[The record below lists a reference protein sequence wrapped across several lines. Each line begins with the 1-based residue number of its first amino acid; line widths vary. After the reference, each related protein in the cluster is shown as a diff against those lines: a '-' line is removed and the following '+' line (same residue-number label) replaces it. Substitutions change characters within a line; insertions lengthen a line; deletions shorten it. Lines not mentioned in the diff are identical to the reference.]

1 MGRELAAG
9 CGRGWGETEP
19 VGFFDLTQAFW
30 TPSLNDIHRWLIKEK
45 RKSNASL
52 LYSSYEQVPVY
63 RKQWCFWLLYVL
75 IMPIA
80 LGILAFG
87 DVYYQKKDVLKSF
100 GLANR
105 IVAGLLGLYWL
116 YLMGTGI
123 FGVSAH

>member
-1 MGRELAAG
+1 
-9 CGRGWGETEP
+9 
-19 VGFFDLTQAFW
+19 
-30 TPSLNDIHRWLIKEK
+30 
-45 RKSNASL
+45 
-52 LYSSYEQVPVY
+52 
-63 RKQWCFWLLYVL
+63 
-75 IMPIA
+75 MPIA